1 MRLRTRMLVLG
12 PAIALATVS
21 LGAVVPGQALAG
33 SGISQYCEDNGDDIP
48 LLTSPITLGVEAIAL
63 VTHSLPTNI
72 ELCYSTNSYG
82 NTSPTPLSGS
92 ITVNVAVPGTAP
104 IGTNCASD
112 SNGGQIVTLSCTTAV
127 APSAS
132 FTPASGGVGGTLSVA
147 IPISFCLGSNL
158 TGTLAC
164 GGSTPTL
171 GNTGVIVGNFSL
183 TGPAG
188 YPTGI
193 TLSGVN
199 VIADGI
205 AVPLIGSP
213 TSVGVH
219 TPGVDFRTAGQSLC
233 VLFECVTVPNAFA
246 VGVYDYTAAQIVV
259 AGITF
264 TVPTVPG
271 ECFVQFG
278 QVC

>member
-48 LLTSPITLGVEAIAL
+48 ILTSPITLGVEAIAL

-127 APSAS
+127 APSAA
-132 FTPASGGVGGTLSVA
+132 FTPASGGVGGTLTVA

-193 TLSGVN
+193 TLSGIN

-213 TSVGVH
+213 TSVGVD
-219 TPGVDFRTAGQSLC
+219 TPDAIHTAGQSLC
-233 VLFECVTVPNAFA
+233 VLFECVTVPNALA
-246 VGVYDYTAAQIVV
+246 VGTGSDYTAAQIVV
-259 AGITF
+259 AGVTL

-271 ECFVQFG
+271 ECFVKFG
-278 QVC
+278 LSC